1 MGIELNKVDAIIAR
15 HGTTSRGLIPLL
27 LDVQRE
33 FYYLPE
39 EAMERV
45 ADKTGLPAIQVY
57 QVARFYKAF
66 SLKPRGQHMVTVC
79 LGTACHVRGGDRLV
93 DQIGRVLDVKPGGTT
108 KDKKFTLET
117 VMCLGC
123 CALGPVMVVDGTYY
137 GKMAL
142 SKVERVLGKYSGAA
156 EASAGDG
163 KEADDEC

>member
-1 MGIELNKVDAIIAR
+1 MGIELSKVDAIIAK
-15 HGTTSRGLIPLL
+15 HGSESRALIPLL

-33 FYYLPE
+33 FFYLPE
-39 EAMERV
+39 EALERV

-66 SLKPRGQHMVTVC
+66 SLKPRGKHMLTVC

-93 DQIGRVLDVKPGGTT
+93 DQVGRVLDIKAGQTSN
-108 KDKKFTLET
+108 DKQFTLET

-137 GKMAL
+137 GKMAAN
-142 SKVERVLGKYSGAA
+142 KVERIIRKYSGDGRTQPEPAT
-156 EASAGDG
+156 EA
-163 KEADDEC
+163 C

>member
-1 MGIELNKVDAIIAR
+1 MGIELSKVDAIIAK
-15 HGTTSRGLIPLL
+15 HGSESRALIPLL

-33 FYYLPE
+33 FFYLPE
-39 EAMERV
+39 EALERV

-66 SLKPRGQHMVTVC
+66 SLKPRGKHMLTVC

-93 DQIGRVLDVKPGGTT
+93 DQVGRVLNIKPGQTS
-108 KDKKFTLET
+108 KDKQFTLET

-137 GKMAL
+137 GKMAAN
-142 SKVERVLGKYSGAA
+142 KVERIIRKYSGDGRTQPEPAT
-156 EASAGDG
+156 EA
-163 KEADDEC
+163 C